1 MADDVYIDEGSTTT
15 GRPVAADEIS
25 SALYQRVKLSLGAD
39 GTAVDAVAGAGAV
52 GTGVQRVT
60 LASDDP
66 AVVDLDKGFAGQWE
80 YVSSTSQTALGPTGA
95 AGDYLSHIVVSP
107 QTTSPG
113 SVTLADGTGG
123 TAMTLFAGGVSNTVP
138 FTINL
143 GVISASSAWQITL
156 GSTNTTVIAVGK
168 FTT

>member
-1 MADDVYIDEGSTTT
+1 MADDIYVDEGSTSA
-15 GRPVAADEIS
+15 GRAVAADEIS
-25 SALYQRVKLSLGAD
+25 SALYQRVKIALGPD
-39 GTAVDAVAGAGAV
+39 GTANDAEAGAGAV
-52 GTGVQRVT
+52 DTGTQRVT

-66 AVVDLDKGFAGQWE
+66 AVASLDKGFTGAWE
-80 YVSSTSQTALGPTGA
+80 YVSSTSQTALGPTGGV
-95 AGDYLSHIVVSP
+95 GDFLSHIVVSP

-138 FTINL
+138 FTINI
-143 GVISASSAWQITL
+143 GAVSASSAWQITL
-156 GSTNTTVIAVGK
+156 GSTATTVIAVGK

>member
-1 MADDVYIDEGSTTT
+1 MADDVFIDEGSTTT
-15 GRPVAADEIS
+15 GRSIAADEIS
-25 SALYQRVKLSLGAD
+25 TSLYQRVKIALGAD
-39 GTAVDAVAGAGAV
+39 GTANDAVAGAGAV

-66 AVVDLDKGFAGQWE
+66 AVVDLDKGFSGQWE

-95 AGDYLSHIVVSP
+95 VGDFLSHIVVSP

-113 SVTLADGTGG
+113 TVTLSDGTGG

-138 FTINL
+138 FTINI
-143 GVISASSAWQITL
+143 GAVSASSAWQITL
-156 GSTNTTVIAVGK
+156 GSTATTVIAVGK